1 MGGRRDG
8 TVLGPAGREACVLTL
23 LFRKSNHMLAF
34 ILPKKTSS
42 EVARAFL
49 NEKVLGL
56 NEYRSMPRDKVNLT
70 PGLVK

>member
-1 MGGRRDG
+1 MD
-8 TVLGPAGREACVLTL
+8 TALGPVGREACVLTL

-34 ILPKKTSS
+34 PLPKKTSS